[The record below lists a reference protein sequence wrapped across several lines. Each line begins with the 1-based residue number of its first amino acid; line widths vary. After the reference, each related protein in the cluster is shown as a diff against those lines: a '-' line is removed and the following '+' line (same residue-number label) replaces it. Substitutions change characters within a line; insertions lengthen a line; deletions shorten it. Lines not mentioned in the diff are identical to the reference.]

1 MAGRTLE
8 EEMAAMASQGVE
20 EEALSGGITEEAG
33 QPMQG
38 VQVIQDPETLELPA
52 FQNPQFEQTSSPI
65 KTVLP
70 QMGSSTKTLG
80 GAPLSKKTSELCS
93 FIIAF
98 NPIPFVSPFSL
109 PFLSFFFPPFQ
120 AKPV

>member
-1 MAGRTLE
+1 
-8 EEMAAMASQGVE
+8 MAAAASHGVE
-20 EEALSGGITEEAG
+20 EEALSGGITEEAS

-70 QMGSSTKTLG
+70 QMGLSTKTLRG
-80 GAPLSKKTSELCS
+80 TPLSKHTGELCS

-98 NPIPFVSPFSL
+98 NPISFVSLFSL
-109 PFLSFFFPPFQ
+109 PS
-120 AKPV
+120 

>member
-1 MAGRTLE
+1 
-8 EEMAAMASQGVE
+8 
-20 EEALSGGITEEAG
+20 
-33 QPMQG
+33 MQG

-70 QMGSSTKTLG
+70 QMGSSTKTLRG
-80 GAPLSKKTSELCS
+80 TPLSKHIGELCS

-109 PFLSFFFPPFQ
+109 PFLRIFFFPLSGQ
-120 AKPV
+120 ASVRSVFGAALELEDSEGGR